1 MQEFLNIP
9 FIAISGKY
17 GLTIKAAS
25 ISFEMSDNCYATAQV
40 SFEAYYQKNIE
51 KKRGKRIVIALYVDE
66 KSTLQDI
73 ADYLNDLGYVSRK
86 GKRFHPSQIRS
97 IRDNRPVYEGMYKYG
112 DMGYVKGVHDPIL
125 EADR

>member
-51 KKRGKRIVIALYVDE
+51 KKRGKRIVIALYDE
-66 KSTLQDI
+66 QERLFESQQVNHQLSDSGF
-73 ADYLNDLGYVSRK
+73 DLISEHIFYHRNAI
-86 GKRFHPSQIRS
+86 PSKVVVNIQEMRS
-97 IRDNRPVYEGMYKYG
+97 
-112 DMGYVKGVHDPIL
+112 
-125 EADR
+125 